1 MFWKKKPEELL
12 KLEVEKLPRPKE
24 IPKLVGRNLVV
35 EKKQDPDW
43 IWKLKGVVRKRLQ
56 EGKDT
61 FDVGIF
67 DEAQVSVKNV
77 TVKDYNSLDE
87 HPDLILYEGWF
98 DKKSM
103 KVQIKEKERAC
114 KNLGYE

>member
-1 MFWKKKPEELL
+1 
-12 KLEVEKLPRPKE
+12 
-24 IPKLVGRNLVV
+24 
-35 EKKQDPDW
+35 
-43 IWKLKGVVRKRLQ
+43 
-56 EGKDT
+56 
-61 FDVGIF
+61 
-67 DEAQVSVKNV
+67 VKNV

-114 KNLGYE
+114 KNLGYEQRGQQWRRRKRKKKAQGAEQASLPQPSKTSER

>member
-1 MFWKKKPEELL
+1 M
-12 KLEVEKLPRPKE
+12 
-24 IPKLVGRNLVV
+24 
-35 EKKQDPDW
+35 
-43 IWKLKGVVRKRLQ
+43 
-56 EGKDT
+56 
-61 FDVGIF
+61 
-67 DEAQVSVKNV
+67 KNV